1 MQPAFAGSYKPVATP
16 FGFRVTGYLPPEHPL
31 VKNGSFRDCFV
42 EGIYLRANHN
52 TPCIRMHLIT
62 SGSELLV
69 QDFKSCPNEFPFPD
83 LLCLLRCTPVIL
95 KDLAKMHIDNAH
107 DDNLVAEE
115 TALHVH
121 TRAQT
126 RAADV
131 SKALDD
137 PIILTPSSDD
147 QTKSLSQNH
156 SATVARQNRPAAAAR
171 LRYHH

>member
-1 MQPAFAGSYKPVATP
+1 MQPAFAGSYKPVVIP

-31 VKNGSFRDCFV
+31 VKNRSFRDRFV

-52 TPCIRMHLIT
+52 TQCIRMHLIT

-69 QDFKSCPNEFPFPD
+69 QDFKSCPNKFPFPD
-83 LLCLLRCTPVIL
+83 LLCLLWCTPVIL

-131 SKALDD
+131 SKALDN
-137 PIILTPSSDD
+137 PIILTRSSDD
-147 QTKSLSQNH
+147 QTKSL
-156 SATVARQNRPAAAAR
+156 
-171 LRYHH
+171 